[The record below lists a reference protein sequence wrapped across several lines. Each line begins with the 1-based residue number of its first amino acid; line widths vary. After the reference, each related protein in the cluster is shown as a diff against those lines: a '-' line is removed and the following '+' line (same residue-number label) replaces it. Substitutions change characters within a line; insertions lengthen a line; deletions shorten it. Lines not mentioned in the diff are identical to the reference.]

1 MPIFDFKCENKSCG
15 LIFEG
20 FVTSGVKTLKC
31 PRCGSQARRI
41 FTATTVNLANEDVP
55 WIRSILEVV
64 DKESDKPETIEFLRN
79 PTRSNYKRWMKA
91 EGLRHL
97 EPGEKPQKPKIDL
110 DKIKERVFKKYRERT
125 RIEI

>member
-1 MPIFDFKCENKSCG
+1 MILSDFKCKNKNCG
-15 LIFEG
+15 FIFEEII
-20 FVTSGVKTLKC
+20 TPDVKTLKC
-31 PRCGSQARRI
+31 PRCGSEAKRI
-41 FTATTVNLANEDVP
+41 ITTSTVNLANEDAP

-64 DKESDKPETIEFLRN
+64 DKESNKPETIEFLRN

-110 DKIKERVFKKYRERT
+110 DKIKERVLEKYRERT